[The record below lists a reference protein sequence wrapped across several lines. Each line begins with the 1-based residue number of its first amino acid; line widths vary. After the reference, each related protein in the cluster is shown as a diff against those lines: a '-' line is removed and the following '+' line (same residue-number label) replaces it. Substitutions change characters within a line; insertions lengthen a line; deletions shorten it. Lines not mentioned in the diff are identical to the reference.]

1 MNRVSQKIS
10 AATVA
15 LMLSALLLGATSAGA
30 ADQKG
35 TGSDITVRIPQDAID
50 SPADAE
56 AVYGK
61 LRAAAG
67 SVCGMGVAG
76 FQTMEVRNRNK
87 KCYEKVLADAV
98 AKINQPLLTALHESR
113 GKANKDG

>member
-10 AATVA
+10 AAAGA
-15 LMLSALLLGATSAGA
+15 LMMSALLFGTSAAGA
-30 ADQKG
+30 ADQTG
-35 TGSDITVRIPQDAID
+35 TGSDITVKISQDAID
-50 SPADAE
+50 SPAQAE

-76 FQTMEVRNRNK
+76 FQTMEVRNRNR

-113 GKANKDG
+113 GKANKNG